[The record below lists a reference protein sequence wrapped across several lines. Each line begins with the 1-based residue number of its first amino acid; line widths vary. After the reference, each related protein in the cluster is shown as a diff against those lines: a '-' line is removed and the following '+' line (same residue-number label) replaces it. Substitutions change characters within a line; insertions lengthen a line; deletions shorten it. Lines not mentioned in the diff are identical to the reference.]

1 MNIASRHLAEV
12 DHVDH
17 VDHRVL
23 KNKLPCNACFTDA
36 LLMLY

>member
-17 VDHRVL
+17 RVL
-23 KNKLPCNACFTDA
+23 ENKLPCYACFTDA